1 MTSEDEATLAAGF
14 DRALRARG
22 VAAGTRRAQTFAEVL
37 RVMPARS
44 ASVMPARSASAMY
57 WQARVAMLPSID
69 DLDAFHAAF
78 LEFFGSLGDADA
90 LQRLVRTVDAPP
102 RREPE
107 RPKRESIP
115 PQPSERPVDER
126 LAERA
131 PVQWILASSEHRLA
145 DKAFEDFDE
154 SERAAML
161 RMIARVRIA
170 GEYRASRRRR
180 AHVRGDRFDFRG
192 TLRGAA
198 RTAGELVRRRATRRR
213 ERLRPV
219 VFLLDVSG
227 SMAPFA
233 RALLQYARVTAIARP
248 AVRAFAFATQL
259 TDLTPLLKRATDER
273 LMTAIAATVRDYGG
287 GTRIGAALRAFN
299 DRFGQRGAARGGTV
313 VILSDGWERDDPA
326 LVGVEMLRLR
336 RLARR
341 IVWVNPHKRHV
352 AYEPLARGMAAALP
366 YLDAF
371 LSGHSLRTLEAVAD
385 AIEGKTA

>member
-1 MTSEDEATLAAGF
+1 MTLGLGTAEVAAGF

-22 VAAGTRRAQTFAEVL
+22 VAAGTRRARTFAEVL

-44 ASVMPARSASAMY
+44 ADGMY
-57 WQARVAMLPSID
+57 WRARAAMLPSID
-69 DLDAFHAAF
+69 DLDAFQAAF

-90 LQRLVRTVDAPP
+90 LSRLVRSVDAPARP
-102 RREPE
+102 ESREV
-107 RPKRESIP
+107 PKRESVP
-115 PQPSERPVDER
+115 PAPSERRAEER
-126 LAERA
+126 LADRA
-131 PVQWILASSEHRLA
+131 PTQWVVASSEHRLA
-145 DKAFEDFDE
+145 DKAFEDFGED
-154 SERAAML
+154 ERAAML
-161 RMIARVRIA
+161 RMIARVRVA
-170 GEYRASRRRR
+170 AEYRASRRRR
-180 AHVRGDRFDFRG
+180 AHLRGDRFDFRG

-198 RTAGELVRRRATRRR
+198 RTAGELIRRRATRRR

-227 SMAPFA
+227 SMEPFA
-233 RALLQYARVTAIARP
+233 RALLQYARVTALARP
-248 AVRAFAFATQL
+248 RVRALAFATQL
-259 TDLTPLLKRATDER
+259 TDLTPLLKRAHDDR
-273 LMTAIAATVRDYGG
+273 LMSAIAASVRDYGG

-299 DRFGQRGAARGGTV
+299 DRFAQRGAARGGTV

-341 IVWVNPHKRHV
+341 IVWVNPHKRHP

-371 LSGHSLRTLEAVAD
+371 LSGHSLRTLEAVAS
-385 AIEGKTA
+385 AIEGRTA

>member
-1 MTSEDEATLAAGF
+1 VSALDAAALAGGF
-14 DRALRARG
+14 DRALRMRG

-37 RVMPARS
+37 RALPPASTEENYWR
-44 ASVMPARSASAMY
+44 ARA
-57 WQARVAMLPSID
+57 AMLPSID
-69 DLDAFHAAF
+69 DIDAFHAAF

-90 LQRLVRTVDAPP
+90 LRRLVRTVDAPP
-102 RREPE
+102 RRPP
-107 RPKRESIP
+107 RDLPKRETLP
-115 PQPSERPVDER
+115 PPPSETPADER

-131 PVQWILASSEHRLA
+131 PTQWVVASSERRLT

-161 RMIARVRIA
+161 RLIARVRVA
-170 GEYRASRRRR
+170 AEQRRSRRRR

-198 RTAGELVRRRATRRR
+198 RTAGELIRRRATRRR
-213 ERLRPV
+213 ETLRPV

-233 RALLQYARVTAIARP
+233 RALVQYARVTAVARP
-248 AVRAFAFATQL
+248 RVRAFAFATEL

-273 LMTAIAATVRDYGG
+273 LMSALSATVRDYGG

-299 DRFGQRGAARGGTV
+299 DRFAQRGVARGGTV

-326 LVGVEMLRLR
+326 LVGAEMLRLR

-341 IVWVNPHKRHV
+341 IVWVNPHKRHA

-385 AIEGKTA
+385 AIEGRTA

>member
-1 MTSEDEATLAAGF
+1 LTVDEAAAAAGF

-22 VAAGTRRAQTFAEVL
+22 VVAGTRRARTFAEVL
-37 RVMPARS
+37 RALPAGSTS
-44 ASVMPARSASAMY
+44 ALYWRARA
-57 WQARVAMLPSID
+57 AMLPSID

-90 LQRLVRTVDAPP
+90 LRRLVRSVDAPP
-102 RREPE
+102 RREA
-107 RPKRESIP
+107 RDLPKRESIP
-115 PQPSERPVDER
+115 PAPSDRPAGER

-131 PVQWILASSEHRLA
+131 PTQWILASSEHRLT

-161 RMIARVRIA
+161 RLIARVRVA
-170 GEYRASRRRR
+170 GEYRTSRRRR
-180 AHVRGDRFDFRG
+180 AHAHGDRFDFRG

-198 RTAGELVRRRATRRR
+198 RTAGELLRRRASRRR
-213 ERLRPV
+213 ERLRPI
-219 VFLLDVSG
+219 VFILDVSG

-233 RALLQYARVTAIARP
+233 RALLQYARVTAVARP
-248 AVRAFAFATQL
+248 AVRAFAFATRL
-259 TDLTPLLKRATDER
+259 TDLTPLLKHAGDDR
-273 LMTAIAATVRDYGG
+273 LMSEIASAVRDYGG

-299 DRFGQRGAARGGTV
+299 DGFAQRGAARGGTV

-326 LVGVEMLRLR
+326 LVGTELQRLR

-341 IVWVNPHKRHV
+341 IVWVNPHKRHA

-371 LSGHSLRTLEAVAD
+371 LSGHSLRTLDAVAD
-385 AIEGKTA
+385 AIEGRTA

>member
-1 MTSEDEATLAAGF
+1 MISKALDETTLAAGF

-22 VAAGTRRAQTFAEVL
+22 VAAGTRRARTFAEVL
-37 RVMPARS
+37 RALPPRTVDALYWRAR
-44 ASVMPARSASAMY
+44 AS
-57 WQARVAMLPSID
+57 MLPSVD

-102 RREPE
+102 RREARELPT
-107 RPKRESIP
+107 RESIP
-115 PQPSERPVDER
+115 PPPSERPAGER

-131 PVQWILASSEHRLA
+131 PTQWILASSEHRLS

-154 SERAAML
+154 GERAAML
-161 RMIARVRIA
+161 RLIARVRVA
-170 GEYRASRRRR
+170 AEFRASRRRR
-180 AHVRGDRFDFRG
+180 AHAHGDRFDFRG

-198 RTAGELVRRRATRRR
+198 RTAGELVRRRSTRRR

-233 RALLQYARVTAIARP
+233 RALLQYARVTAVARP

-259 TDLTPLLKRATDER
+259 TDLTPLLKRPSDER
-273 LMTAIAATVRDYGG
+273 LMSAVASAVRDYGG
-287 GTRIGAALRAFN
+287 GTRIGTALRAFN

-326 LVGVEMLRLR
+326 LVAVEMLRLR

-341 IVWVNPHKRHV
+341 IVWVNPHKRHP

-385 AIEGKTA
+385 AIEGRIA

>member
-1 MTSEDEATLAAGF
+1 MTLAPDDVAGLAAGF
-14 DRALRARG
+14 DRALRVRG
-22 VAAGTRRAQTFAEVL
+22 VAAGTRRARTFAEVL
-37 RVMPARS
+37 RVLPPRS
-44 ASVMPARSASAMY
+44 ADAMY
-57 WQARVAMLPSID
+57 WRARTSMLPSID
-69 DLDAFHAAF
+69 DLDAFQAAF

-90 LQRLVRTVDAPP
+90 LSRLVRTVDAPP
-102 RREPE
+102 RREP
-107 RPKRESIP
+107 RDLPKRESLP
-115 PQPSERPVDER
+115 PPPSERPADER

-131 PVQWILASSEHRLA
+131 PVQFIVASSEHRLT

-161 RMIARVRIA
+161 RMIARVRVA

-180 AHVRGDRFDFRG
+180 AHARGDRFDFRG

-227 SMAPFA
+227 SMASFA
-233 RALLQYARVTAIARP
+233 RALLQYARVTAVARP
-248 AVRAFAFATQL
+248 RVRAFAFATQL
-259 TDLTPLLKRATDER
+259 TDLTPLLKRATDDR
-273 LMTAIAATVRDYGG
+273 LMSAIAQTVRDYGG

-326 LVGVEMLRLR
+326 LVGTEMLRLR

-341 IVWVNPHKRHV
+341 IVWVNPHKRHP

>member
-1 MTSEDEATLAAGF
+1 VNAPDEAQLAAGF
-14 DRALRARG
+14 DRALRVRG

-37 RVMPARS
+37 RALPARS
-44 ASVMPARSASAMY
+44 AIAMY

-69 DLDAFHAAF
+69 DLGAFHAAF

-90 LQRLVRTVDAPP
+90 LQRLVRTVDVPP
-102 RREPE
+102 RREPHE

-115 PQPSERPVDER
+115 PPPSDRRADER

-131 PVQWILASSEHRLA
+131 PTQWILASSEHRLS

-161 RMIARVRIA
+161 RMIARVRVA

-233 RALLQYARVTAIARP
+233 RALVQYARVTAIARP

-273 LMTAIAATVRDYGG
+273 LMSAVAATVRDYGG

-313 VILSDGWERDDPA
+313 VILSDGWERDDPT
-326 LVGVEMLRLR
+326 LVGVQMLRLR

-341 IVWVNPHKRHV
+341 IVWVNPHKRHA

>member
-1 MTSEDEATLAAGF
+1 MILADEAALAAGF
-14 DRALRARG
+14 DRALRAQG
-22 VAAGTRRAQTFAEVL
+22 VIAGTRRARTLAEVL
-37 RVMPARS
+37 HALPARS
-44 ASVMPARSASAMY
+44 PSALY
-57 WQARVAMLPSID
+57 WRARVAMLPSID
-69 DLDAFHAAF
+69 DLDAFHVAF
-78 LEFFGSLGDADA
+78 LAFFGSLGDADA
-90 LQRLVRTVDAPP
+90 LRRLVRTVDAPP
-102 RREPE
+102 RREAHDL
-107 RPKRESIP
+107 PKRRSLP
-115 PQPSERPVDER
+115 PPPSDRPADPR

-131 PVQWILASSEHRLA
+131 PTQWILASSDHRLT

-161 RMIARVRIA
+161 RLIARVRIA
-170 GEYRASRRRR
+170 GEYRTSRRRR
-180 AHVRGDRFDFRG
+180 SRLHGDRFDFRG

-198 RTAGELVRRRATRRR
+198 RTAGELVRRRATQRR

-233 RALLQYARVTAIARP
+233 RALLQYARVTAVARP
-248 AVRAFAFATQL
+248 SVRAFAFATRL
-259 TDLTPLLKRATDER
+259 TDLTPLLKRSGDDR
-273 LMTAIAATVRDYGG
+273 LMSSIAATVRDFGG

-299 DRFGQRGAARGGTV
+299 DGFAQRGAARGGTV

-326 LVGVEMLRLR
+326 LVGTELQRLR

-341 IVWVNPHKRHV
+341 IVWVNPHRRHA

-371 LSGHSLRTLEAVAD
+371 LSGHSLRTLDAVAD
-385 AIEGKTA
+385 AIEGRTG

>member
-1 MTSEDEATLAAGF
+1 MTLVNLGTTPEDVAALAAGF
-14 DRALRARG
+14 DRALHARG
-22 VAAGTRRAQTFAEVL
+22 VIAGTRRARTFAEVL
-37 RVMPARS
+37 RALAP
-44 ASVMPARSASAMY
+44 RSASAMY

-90 LQRLVRTVDAPP
+90 LRRLVRTVDAPP
-102 RREPE
+102 RHE
-107 RPKRESIP
+107 RPKRETIP
-115 PQPSERPVDER
+115 PPPSERPADEG

-131 PVQWILASSEHRLA
+131 PTQWIVASSEHRLT

-161 RMIARVRIA
+161 RMIARVRVA

-198 RTAGELVRRRATRRR
+198 RTAGELVRRRATKRR

-233 RALLQYARVTAIARP
+233 RALVQYARVTAIARP

-259 TDLTPLLKRATDER
+259 TDLTPLLKRATDDR
-273 LMTAIAATVRDYGG
+273 LMSAVAATVRDYGG

-299 DRFGQRGAARGGTV
+299 DRFAQRGAARGGTV

-326 LVGVEMLRLR
+326 LVGTEMLRLR

-341 IVWVNPHKRHV
+341 IVWVNPHKRHA

-371 LSGHSLRTLEAVAD
+371 LSGHSLRTLDSVAD
-385 AIEGKTA
+385 AIEGKIA

>member
-1 MTSEDEATLAAGF
+1 MTRTDDEVTTAAGF

-22 VAAGTRRAQTFAEVL
+22 VVAGTRRARTFAEVL
-37 RVMPARS
+37 LALPARS
-44 ASVMPARSASAMY
+44 ASELYWRARA
-57 WQARVAMLPSID
+57 AMLPSIN

-78 LEFFGSLGDADA
+78 LEFFGELGDADA
-90 LQRLVRTVDAPP
+90 LRRLVRSVDAPP
-102 RREPE
+102 RRQAHDLPQ
-107 RPKRESIP
+107 RESIP
-115 PQPSERPVDER
+115 PAPSDRPADER

-131 PVQWILASSEHRLA
+131 PTQWIVASSEDRLT

-161 RMIARVRIA
+161 RLIARVRVA
-170 GEYRASRRRR
+170 GEYRTSRRRR
-180 AHVRGDRFDFRG
+180 AHAHGDRFDFRG
-192 TLRGAA
+192 TLRGAS
-198 RTAGELVRRRATRRR
+198 RTAGELLRRRASRRR

-219 VFLLDVSG
+219 VFILDVSG

-233 RALLQYARVTAIARP
+233 RALLQYARVTAVARP
-248 AVRAFAFATQL
+248 AVRAFAFATRL
-259 TDLTPLLKRATDER
+259 TDLTPLLKRAGDER
-273 LMTAIAATVRDYGG
+273 LMSAIASAVRDYGG

-299 DRFGQRGAARGGTV
+299 DGFAQRGAARGGTV

-326 LVGVEMLRLR
+326 LVGTELQRLR

-341 IVWVNPHKRHV
+341 IVWVNPHKRHA

-371 LSGHSLRTLEAVAD
+371 LSGHSLRTLDAVAD
-385 AIEGKTA
+385 AIEGRIA